1 MGHYNFLLTGLLT
14 GLKDQYENR
23 DTYNWRRR
31 PNTVFN
37 SLIYSYLICRNRVH
51 CSWILTLPYSHFLKS
66 NQHVYMIARK
76 NIPTIDMIG
85 SHYFVYGITYFGI
98 SNDNKVLKL
107 FRVNQTFV
115 LKAQCNGKKENIRF
129 YRLMGGTEVSHF
141 MFKNNMYSSHLCLN

>member
-1 MGHYNFLLTGLLT
+1 MHMMH
-14 GLKDQYENR
+14 
-23 DTYNWRRR
+23 
-31 PNTVFN
+31 
-37 SLIYSYLICRNRVH
+37 RVH

-85 SHYFVYGITYFGI
+85 SHYFVYGITHFGI
-98 SNDNKVLKL
+98 LNDNKVLKL

-115 LKAQCNGKKENIRF
+115 LKAQSNGKKENIIRF

-141 MFKNNMYSSHLCLN
+141 IFKNKMYSSHLCLN